1 MAYFDDND
9 DLICSYTC
17 VNEDTFHYVDIKTCF
32 DITYRNFTSIKWSL
46 DGQSNMIMHNEIK
59 TYHMHYEIC
68 FRTSSYQSS
77 STIITLILSFVE
89 KVLFKAD
96 KI

>member
-9 DLICSYTC
+9 ALICSYTC
-17 VNEDTFHYVDIKTCF
+17 KWIHILKGGWYGIP
-32 DITYRNFTSIKWSL
+32 TYIQF
-46 DGQSNMIMHNEIK
+46 K
-59 TYHMHYEIC
+59 TYNVYYEVY
-68 FRTSSYQSS
+68 FRTSFYQSS